1 MKIDIYGRKMT
12 VSDSMAA
19 YATRKVEK
27 LGKFFGD
34 EPAVQVTFST
44 ERGMQ
49 TAEIAFEVRGM
60 YFRAKER
67 TSDMQASIDGAVAS
81 IDRQIQKNKT
91 KLAKRIRHESFAKTV
106 EAMDDYHE
114 EEFELVREKSVVS
127 KPMTIEDAILQMNLL
142 GHSFFVYRDS
152 ENESLCIVYQRK
164 NGGYGLIVTD
174 EEK

>member
-60 YFRAKER
+60 HFRAKER

-91 KLAKRIRHESFAKTV
+91 KLAKRLRHESFVK
-106 EAMDDYHE
+106 AMGAMTDYSDE
-114 EEFELVREKSVVS
+114 SFEIIREKTLDV
-127 KPMTIEDAILQMNLL
+127 KPMTVEDAILQMNLL
-142 GHSFFVYRDS
+142 GHSFFFFINSEKGGAPCVVYARND
-152 ENESLCIVYQRK
+152 
-164 NGGYGLIVTD
+164 GGYGLLVA
-174 EEK
+174 KN

>member
-142 GHSFFVYRDS
+142 GHSFFAFRDEENGDAFAIVYRRND
-152 ENESLCIVYQRK
+152 
-164 NGGYGLIVTD
+164 GDYGLIED
-174 EEK
+174 EAE

>member
-1 MKIDIYGRKMT
+1 MKIDIYARKMT
-12 VSDSMAA
+12 VSDAMTA

-34 EPAVQVTFST
+34 EPVVQVTFST

-60 YFRAKER
+60 HFRAKER

-91 KLAKRIRHESFAKTV
+91 KLAKRIRHESFAKTI
-106 EAMDDYHE
+106 ETMDDYHE
-114 EEFELVREKSVVS
+114 EEFELVREKTVVS

-142 GHSFFVYRDS
+142 GHSFFFFINTERDGKP
-152 ENESLCIVYQRK
+152 CVVYQRSD
-164 NGGYGLIVTD
+164 GGYGLLVAEI
-174 EEK
+174 

>member
-12 VSDSMAA
+12 VSESMAA

-60 YFRAKER
+60 HFRAKER

-91 KLAKRIRHESFAKTV
+91 KLAKRLRHESFVK
-106 EAMDDYHE
+106 AMGAMTDYSDE
-114 EEFELVREKSVVS
+114 SFEIIREKTLDV
-127 KPMTIEDAILQMNLL
+127 KPMTVEDAILQMNLL
-142 GHSFFVYRDS
+142 GHTFFVYKNS
-152 ENESLCIVYQRK
+152 ENEKNSIVYK
-164 NGGYGLIVTD
+164 SKDGNYGII
-174 EEK
+174 EIN

>member
-1 MKIDIYGRKMT
+1 MKIDIYGRKMD
-12 VSDSMAA
+12 VSDAMKA
-19 YATRKVEK
+19 YAARKVQK

-34 EPAVQVTFST
+34 EPAVQVTLSI

-67 TSDMQASIDGAVAS
+67 TTDMCASIDGTVAS

-91 KLAKRIRHESFAKTV
+91 RLAKRIRQESFARSV
-106 EAMDDYHE
+106 ESLDDYHE
-114 EEFELVREKSVVS
+114 EEFQLVREKTVDS

-142 GHSFFVYRDS
+142 GHSFFAFRDADAGNSFAVVYKR
-152 ENESLCIVYQRK
+152 N
-164 NGGYGLIVTD
+164 NGDYGLLEDDQT
-174 EEK
+174 

>member
-12 VSDSMAA
+12 VSESMAA

-67 TSDMQASIDGAVAS
+67 TSDMCASIDGAVAS

-91 KLAKRIRHESFAKTV
+91 KLAKRIRHESFAKTIEV
-106 EAMDDYHE
+106 LDDYHE
-114 EEFELVREKSVVS
+114 EEFELVREKTVVS

-142 GHSFFVYRDS
+142 GHSFFFFMNSEKGGAPCVVYARND
-152 ENESLCIVYQRK
+152 
-164 NGGYGLIVTD
+164 GGYGLLVA
-174 EEK
+174 KK

>member
-1 MKIDIYGRKMT
+1 MKIEFTGRKMT
-12 VSDSMAA
+12 VSDAMSA
-19 YATRKVEK
+19 YATRKMEK
-27 LGKFFGD
+27 LGKYFGD

-49 TAEIAFEVRGM
+49 TAEVAFEVRGM

-67 TSDMQASIDGAVAS
+67 TSDMCASIDGAVAS

-91 KLAKRIRHESFAKTV
+91 KLSKRLRQESFAKSLD
-106 EAMDDYHE
+106 AMADYHE
-114 EEFELVREKSVVS
+114 EEFELVREKTVAA

-142 GHSFFVYRDS
+142 DHSFFVFRNS
-152 ENESLCIVYQRK
+152 EDDSLCIVYQRK

-174 EEK
+174 EEE

>member
-60 YFRAKER
+60 HFRAKER

-106 EAMDDYHE
+106 GR
-114 EEFELVREKSVVS
+114 VRTGS
-127 KPMTIEDAILQMNLL
+127 
-142 GHSFFVYRDS
+142 
-152 ENESLCIVYQRK
+152 
-164 NGGYGLIVTD
+164 
-174 EEK
+174 

>member
-67 TSDMQASIDGAVAS
+67 ASDMQASIDGAVAS

-91 KLAKRIRHESFAKTV
+91 KLAKRLRHESFVK
-106 EAMDDYHE
+106 AMGAMTDYSDE
-114 EEFELVREKSVVS
+114 SFEVIREKTLDV
-127 KPMTIEDAILQMNLL
+127 KPMTVEDAILQMNLL
-142 GHSFFVYRDS
+142 GHSFFFFINSEKGGAPCVVYARND
-152 ENESLCIVYQRK
+152 
-164 NGGYGLIVTD
+164 GGYGLLVA
-174 EEK
+174 KN

>member
-19 YATRKVEK
+19 YATHKVEK

-34 EPAVQVTFST
+34 EPVVQVSFST

-49 TAEIAFEVRGM
+49 TSEIAFEVRGM

-81 IDRQIQKNKT
+81 IARQIQKNKT

-114 EEFELVREKSVVS
+114 EEFELVREKTVVS

-142 GHSFFVYRDS
+142 GHSFFFFINTERDGKP
-152 ENESLCIVYQRK
+152 CVVYQRSD
-164 NGGYGLIVTD
+164 GGYGLLVA
-174 EEK
+174 EV

>member
-1 MKIDIYGRKMT
+1 MKIDIYARKMT
-12 VSDSMAA
+12 VSDAMTA

-34 EPAVQVTFST
+34 EPVVQVTFST

-60 YFRAKER
+60 HFRAKER

-106 EAMDDYHE
+106 EALDDYHG
-114 EEFELVREKSVVS
+114 EEFELVREKTVAS

-142 GHSFFVYRDS
+142 GHSFFFFINTERDGKP
-152 ENESLCIVYQRK
+152 CVVYQRSD
-164 NGGYGLIVTD
+164 GGYGLLVAEI
-174 EEK
+174 

>member
-12 VSDSMAA
+12 VSESMAA

-60 YFRAKER
+60 HFRAKER

-91 KLAKRIRHESFAKTV
+91 TSRDGQEKKL
-106 EAMDDYHE
+106 
-114 EEFELVREKSVVS
+114 EKLFLTHLL
-127 KPMTIEDAILQMNLL
+127 TIGMNILLISIYQ
-142 GHSFFVYRDS
+142 
-152 ENESLCIVYQRK
+152 SLEK
-164 NGGYGLIVTD
+164 NI
-174 EEK
+174 

>member
-1 MKIDIYGRKMT
+1 MKIDIYARKMT
-12 VSDSMAA
+12 VSDAMTA

-34 EPAVQVTFST
+34 EPVVQVTFST

-60 YFRAKER
+60 HFRAKER

-81 IDRQIQKNKT
+81 IDRQSQKNKT

-114 EEFELVREKSVVS
+114 EEFELVREKTVVS

-142 GHSFFVYRDS
+142 GHSFFFFVNIERDGKP
-152 ENESLCIVYQRK
+152 CVVYQRSD
-164 NGGYGLIVTD
+164 GGYGLLVA
-174 EEK
+174 EV

>member
-127 KPMTIEDAILQMNLL
+127 KPMTIEDAILQMNLI
-142 GHSFFVYRDS
+142 GHAFFAFRNAERDNAYSVVYRRNDG
-152 ENESLCIVYQRK
+152 Q
-164 NGGYGLIVTD
+164 YGILTD
-174 EEK
+174 TYK

>member
-1 MKIDIYGRKMT
+1 MKIDIYGRKMN

-60 YFRAKER
+60 HFRAKER
-67 TSDMQASIDGAVAS
+67 TSDMCASIDGAVAS

-106 EAMDDYHE
+106 EVLDDYHE
-114 EEFELVREKSVVS
+114 EEFELVREKSVAS

-142 GHSFFVYRDS
+142 GHSFFAFKDEDNGGVFAVAYK
-152 ENESLCIVYQRK
+152 K
-164 NGGYGLIVTD
+164 NDGGYGLIED
-174 EEK
+174 EQ

>member
-1 MKIDIYGRKMT
+1 MKIDIYGRKMN

-67 TSDMQASIDGAVAS
+67 TSDMCASIDGAVAS
-81 IDRQIQKNKT
+81 IDRHS
-91 KLAKRIRHESFAKTV
+91 ARYV
-106 EAMDDYHE
+106 
-114 EEFELVREKSVVS
+114 KSV
-127 KPMTIEDAILQMNLL
+127 PA
-142 GHSFFVYRDS
+142 GRG
-152 ENESLCIVYQRK
+152 LCLAWF
-164 NGGYGLIVTD
+164 GD
-174 EEK
+174 

>member
-1 MKIDIYGRKMT
+1 MKIDIYGRKMD
-12 VSDSMAA
+12 VSDAMAA

-49 TAEIAFEVRGM
+49 TAFEVRGM

-67 TSDMQASIDGAVAS
+67 TSDMMASIDGAVAS

-91 KLAKRIRHESFAKTV
+91 RLAKRIRHESFAKNIEV
-106 EAMDDYHE
+106 LDDYHE
-114 EEFELVREKSVVS
+114 EEFELVREKTVVS

-142 GHSFFVYRDS
+142 GHSFFFFINTERDS
-152 ENESLCIVYQRK
+152 KPCVVYQRSD
-164 NGGYGLIVTD
+164 GGYGLLVA
-174 EEK
+174 EV